1 MFTGIVTDLGEILE
15 LEQKGDLR
23 ARIKTNYDTAGITF
37 GASIACDGICLTAV
51 DFGDNW
57 FDVEISSETVSKT
70 IIGAGIWKVGH
81 TINLERSLK
90 VGDELG
96 GHIVSGHVD
105 GIAKVTS
112 IKDEGDSTR
121 FVFEAPSELARYI
134 APKGSVALNG
144 TSLTVNEVESNTFGV
159 NLVPHTKKVTSWG
172 KTQVNDPIN
181 LEIDTLARYVARL
194 AEYQ

>member
-51 DFGDNW
+51 DFGDDW

-70 IIGAGIWKVGH
+70 IIGSGLWKVGH
-81 TINLERSLK
+81 TVNLERSLK

-96 GHIVSGHVD
+96 GHFVYGHVD
-105 GIAKVTS
+105 TTTIVSEILELENSWEYHFEK
-112 IKDEGDSTR
+112 KFNKNNR
-121 FVFEAPSELARYI
+121 FIVE
-134 APKGSVALNG
+134 KGSISING
-144 TSLTVNEVESNTFGV
+144 ISLTVAKVENNTFMISV
-159 NLVPHTKKVTSWG
+159 IDHTFHHTNLKFLKKSD
-172 KTQVNDPIN
+172 QVNIEFDY
-181 LEIDTLARYVARL
+181 LARFIL
-194 AEYQ
+194 NNE